1 MGLVAPKGFSITI
14 ASSRTRMKI
23 YPVLHLLSFIALSK
37 AQTSC
42 PGFRQNV
49 MIPTD
54 YDKNVPDALVTGNIT
69 KVIIFF
75 YVRQIKGVK
84 EDR

>member
-1 MGLVAPKGFSITI
+1 
-14 ASSRTRMKI
+14 
-23 YPVLHLLSFIALSK
+23 
-37 AQTSC
+37 
-42 PGFRQNV
+42 